1 MKVVFLRKF
10 SKDLDKIK
18 KTRDR
23 NSILEIIEL
32 VKQSSSFEE
41 IPGVKK
47 LTGFEEAFRI
57 RSGDYRIGVFVT
69 EESVQFARV
78 VHRKDVYK
86 VFPLLIKVDRS
97 SEGI

>member
-18 KTRDR
+18 KPRDR

-32 VKQSSSFEE
+32 VNLSETFEE

-47 LTGFEEAFRI
+47 LTNFEDAFRI

-69 EESVQFARV
+69 EESVEFVRV
-78 VHRKDVYK
+78 VHRKDIYK
-86 VFPLLIKVDRS
+86 VFP
-97 SEGI
+97 

>member
-18 KTRDR
+18 KPRDR
-23 NSILEIIEL
+23 KSTLELIEL
-32 VKQSSSFEE
+32 VKESKSLEE

-47 LTGFEEAFRI
+47 LTGFEDAFRI

-69 EESVQFARV
+69 DESVEFARV
-78 VHRKDVYK
+78 VHRKDIYK
-86 VFPLLIKVDRS
+86 VFP
-97 SEGI
+97 